1 MHAHIKAKIIQ
12 QLDEV
17 ETLLFPHHRDSID
30 TREFNELGYAW
41 MSVKQARD
49 AMQGR
54 LPGDPAPVVSQSEQ
68 GHKSV

>member
-1 MHAHIKAKIIQ
+1 
-12 QLDEV
+12 
-17 ETLLFPHHRDSID
+17 
-30 TREFNELGYAW
+30 